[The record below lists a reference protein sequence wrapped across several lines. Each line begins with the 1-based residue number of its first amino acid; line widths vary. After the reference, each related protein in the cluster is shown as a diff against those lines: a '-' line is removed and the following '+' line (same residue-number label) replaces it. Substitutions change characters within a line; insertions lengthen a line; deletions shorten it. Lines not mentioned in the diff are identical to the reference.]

1 MIFRLSVRQGSLILI
16 CSELNKQYNIF
27 YLQIY
32 FKSPLRSQYLSYFI
46 VFRRIYLFIVGKFS
60 PQILTSVPIG
70 CEEKSNEMVVLSCF
84 LPQNTPLSVYW
95 HEEFSNG
102 SSVLLWEG
110 DYISRLDPYNFKYQ
124 DRTYN
129 ISVTKGDNY
138 KCTVKSYHLEF
149 MVDKLY
155 LQYGE
160 EYSTN
165 MSDVCVNG
173 KFD

>member
-1 MIFRLSVRQGSLILI
+1 MKRNLCINGILFNLCHCI
-16 CSELNKQYNIF
+16 LYIVKKNTIGNIDVINQT
-27 YLQIY
+27 YHLH
-32 FKSPLRSQYLSYFI
+32 
-46 VFRRIYLFIVGKFS
+46 RR
-60 PQILTSVPIG
+60 
-70 CEEKSNEMVVLSCF
+70 
-84 LPQNTPLSVYW
+84 NTPLSVYW

-149 MVDKLY
+149 MVDKRNIITLP
-155 LQYGE
+155 
-160 EYSTN
+160 
-165 MSDVCVNG
+165 
-173 KFD
+173 